1 MEHLRQLPNRIRLG
15 RGQALSQEAR
25 RVFYRQVFSQAMR
38 HYRPSPY
45 AGEIEFYAREGYARE
60 QEKRWSPI
68 AKGGLTVYE
77 LSGDHEAIGRRDG
90 GKQLARRL
98 DESLQRII
106 ANTRDT

>member
-1 MEHLRQLPNRIRLG
+1 M
-15 RGQALSQEAR
+15 
-25 RVFYRQVFSQAMR
+25 FYRQVFSQAMR

-77 LSGDHEAIGRRDG
+77 LSGDHEAIGRREG
-90 GKQLARRL
+90 GKQLAQRL

-106 ANTRDT
+106 AKTRDM